1 MFLRFLYT
9 GVFQVN
15 NHRSVNE
22 ELLKLAER
30 YKLST
35 LKSLCQLAVQDIDG
49 NQLTSFA
56 MAMKPNFEICPKKPQ
71 LK

>member
-1 MFLRFLYT
+1 MFLQFLYT
-9 GVFQVN
+9 GVFQVCN
-15 NHRSVNE
+15 RKSINE
-22 ELLKLAER
+22 DVLKLAER

-35 LKSLCQLAVQDIDG
+35 LKSLCQLAVQDIDA

-56 MAMKPNFEICPKKPQ
+56 MAMKPDFEICPRKPQ